1 MPDDAGSAP
10 GGTAGRDPGGREAT
24 GTAGDAPARPL
35 RVHAVVREPLT
46 GRARRWLGSGSGE
59 AEGEGEDGRTDD
71 RVGDG
76 TAAPAAP
83 DGTRRVAR
91 EGLAAVVSP
100 DPGPGGPPAGVDGEL
115 ARHARIVEALAASG
129 AVVPAPAG
137 LVAPDEAAI
146 RAFLDRARL
155 ALEEALDFFE
165 GAAEMRLHVRR
176 HPVRRDTDP
185 PEAAAPTDAEAASAA
200 GGLYHRL
207 RRHARAARRL
217 EPAAGDL
224 LTAAFLVPR
233 AGWSE
238 GTEMVT
244 RWGESQPGLLA
255 RLTGPWAP
263 YDFVRM
269 FPEGAAGAS
278 REGGSPARP
287 PEEAGDP
294 ARPPEEG
301 GGE

>member
-1 MPDDAGSAP
+1 MPDDAGSVPP
-10 GGTAGRDPGGREAT
+10 GTTDTEPRGRDGT
-24 GTAGDAPARPL
+24 GDAGDVGTRPL
-35 RVHAVVREPLT
+35 RVHAVVREPLA
-46 GRARRWLGSGSGE
+46 GRARRWLGSGAG
-59 AEGEGEDGRTDD
+59 AAGGDGDD
-71 RVGDG
+71 RRAGDAVGDG
-76 TAAPAAP
+76 TDAPAGP
-83 DGTRRVAR
+83 DGTRRVGR

-100 DPGPGGPPAGVDGEL
+100 EPEPGGPPGGADRRL
-115 ARHARIVEALAASG
+115 DRHARIVEALAASG
-129 AVVPAPAG
+129 AVVPAPPG
-137 LVAPDEAAI
+137 LVAPDETAL

-155 ALEEALDFFE
+155 ALEEALDLFD

-185 PEAAAPTDAEAASAA
+185 PEAVAPTDAEAERAA
-200 GGLYHRL
+200 EGLYHRL

-217 EPAAGDL
+217 EPAGGDL

-238 GTEMVT
+238 GTALVT
-244 RWGESQPGLLA
+244 RWGESEPGLLA

-269 FPEGAAGAS
+269 FPEGPAGAS
-278 REGGSPARP
+278 REGG
-287 PEEAGDP
+287 GG

-301 GGE
+301 GGG